1 MLSTLQGLYDSYRAW
16 FPLIAG
22 GLAFLGVLLVVV
34 GGAIPGRR
42 NPLDARLR
50 DLHPNAQVT
59 LEDIEMQ
66 APFTE
71 RFVRPLT
78 SQVARL
84 FARFTP
90 TAGLE
95 SMQTQLQ
102 LAGLAQRMTVAD
114 FLGIRG
120 LLTIVGL
127 ILAAGLAVTSHQSA
141 LGFLFLLLLFGSLA
155 YLLPTVWLRQNI
167 SRRRAAIQRA
177 LPDAVDLLTIT
188 VEAGLGFD
196 LALQRVIRK
205 SRNAL
210 TIEFARVLYEMQFG
224 VPRRDALRAM
234 VDRCGVEDLNL
245 VVGAIIQ
252 AEQLGASLANV
263 LRIQSEEMRV
273 RRRQYAERLIHLAPI
288 KMLFPI
294 AFLIFP
300 PVFIVVLGPAIPGII
315 RTFAPGVPL

>member
-1 MLSTLQGLYDSYRAW
+1 MLSVLQSYKEW
-16 FPLIAG
+16 WPLAAG
-22 GLAFLGVLLVVV
+22 GLAFLGVLLVVL
-34 GGAIPGRR
+34 GSALPSRR

-50 DLHPNAQVT
+50 ELRPNAQVT

-66 APFTE
+66 APFSE
-71 RFVRPLT
+71 RFLRPIT
-78 SQVARL
+78 SQLARI

-90 TAGLE
+90 AAGLE
-95 SMQTQLQ
+95 SMQTRLL
-102 LAGLAQRMTVAD
+102 LAGLGQRMTVAD

-120 LLTIVGL
+120 LLTIVALVLG
-127 ILAAGLAVTSHQSA
+127 AGLAVASNQST
-141 LGFLFLLLLFGSLA
+141 LGFILLLGMFGGLA
-155 YLLPTVWLRQNI
+155 YLLPTMWLRQQI
-167 SRRRAAIQRA
+167 TQRRTAIQREI
-177 LPDAVDLLTIT
+177 PDAVDLLTIT

-210 TIEFARVLYEMQFG
+210 TIEFARVIYEMQFG

-273 RRRQYAERLIHLAPI
+273 RRRQHAERLIHLAPI

-300 PVFIVVLGPAIPGII
+300 PIFVVVLGPAIPGII
-315 RTFAPGVPL
+315 HTFDPGFPL

>member
-1 MLSTLQGLYDSYRAW
+1 MLSMLQPYKEW
-16 FPLIAG
+16 FPLAAG

-34 GGAIPGRR
+34 GVAIPGRR
-42 NPLDARLR
+42 NPLDVRLR
-50 DLHPNAQVT
+50 EMNPNAQVT
-59 LEDIEMQ
+59 LDDIEMQ

-71 RFVRPLT
+71 RFIRPVT
-78 SQVARL
+78 SQLARI

-90 TAGLE
+90 AAGLD

-102 LAGLAQRMTVAD
+102 LAGVAQRMTVAD

-127 ILAAGLAVTSHQSA
+127 VLGGGLAVVSGQSA
-141 LGFLFLLLLFGSLA
+141 VGFILLLLMFGGLA
-155 YLLPTVWLRQNI
+155 YLLPTVWLRQQI
-167 SRRRAAIQRA
+167 SQRRSAIQREI
-177 LPDAVDLLTIT
+177 PDAVDLLTIT

-196 LALQRVIRK
+196 LALQRVVRK

-210 TIEFARVLYEMQFG
+210 TIEFARVIYEMQFG

-263 LRIQSEEMRV
+263 LRVQSEEMRV
-273 RRRQYAERLIHLAPI
+273 RRRQHAERLIHLAPI

-300 PVFIVVLGPAIPGII
+300 PIFIVVLGPALPGII
-315 RTFAPGVPL
+315 HTFDPGFPL

>member
-1 MLSTLQGLYDSYRAW
+1 MLSTLESFKEWL
-16 FPLIAG
+16 PLAAG
-22 GLAFLGVLLVVV
+22 GMAFFGVLLVVI
-34 GGAIPGRR
+34 GGAVPGRR
-42 NPLDARLR
+42 NPLDLRLR
-50 DLHPNAQVT
+50 ELNPNAQVT
-59 LEDIEMQ
+59 LDDIELQ

-71 RFVRPLT
+71 RFIRPLT
-78 SQVARL
+78 SQLARI

-90 TAGLE
+90 TAGLDN
-95 SMQTQLQ
+95 MQRQL
-102 LAGLAQRMTVAD
+102 LMAGLGQRMTVAD

-127 ILAAGLAVTSHQSA
+127 VLGGGLAVVSQQTT
-141 LGFLFLLLLFGSLA
+141 LGFILLLLIFGGLA
-155 YLLPTVWLRQNI
+155 YLLPTVWLRQQI
-167 SRRRAAIQRA
+167 TQRRAAITRA

-196 LALQRVIRK
+196 LALQRVVRK

-210 TIEFARVLYEMQFG
+210 TIEFGRVIYEMQFG

-245 VVGAIIQ
+245 VIGAIIQ

-263 LRIQSEEMRV
+263 LRVQSEEMRV
-273 RRRQYAERLIHLAPI
+273 RRRQHAERLIHLAPI

-300 PVFIVVLGPAIPGII
+300 PVFVVVLGPAIPNII
-315 RTFAPGVPL
+315 HTFDPTFPL